1 LDTALP
7 NHGRWALFT
16 RRAAAAFLCA
26 LLVIAC
32 AQDLSSLTPFP
43 CALDGTC
50 PAGYDCTAEKQCE
63 PAPTCAQGMVD
74 CAGTCVVT
82 ASDPENCGMCGK
94 PCAAPMMCCGGT
106 CCSEASCCGA
116 ASGSQVCSDLQSDP
130 DNCNQC
136 GTVCPTNDACSGGVC
151 KCLPPDTLC
160 PSGCADTSSDD
171 ANCGGCGKP
180 CTGIDTCQG
189 GVCECERCGGTTCI
203 DITTDVNNCGGCGI
217 KSSTGFCVNKCP
229 VPTAGSTCA
238 PAPLC
243 GCELGDNCV
252 VFISEKWGCATAGTL
267 DAGAT
272 CSTGQCK
279 AGLTCATGP
288 GGIATCSPYCSPD
301 YACPSGEVCCPLAG
315 SNDGHDAGVEPG
327 GYACFQEPSCE

>member
-1 LDTALP
+1 MTGALLAAAP
-7 NHGRWALFT
+7 ANCNVDNSHLFNGCGYPAPGLQDFDFRPLFT
-16 RRAAAAFLCA
+16 IGSFNFTKPELIAILCA

-151 KCLPPDTLC
+151 DALTVPRQLTPIRK
-160 PSGCADTSSDD
+160 PSGSLAAVGFNSSRTIWLYGLFFSSASSSHGVMLLRCA
-171 ANCGGCGKP
+171 
-180 CTGIDTCQG
+180 
-189 GVCECERCGGTTCI
+189 
-203 DITTDVNNCGGCGI
+203 
-217 KSSTGFCVNKCP
+217 
-229 VPTAGSTCA
+229 
-238 PAPLC
+238 
-243 GCELGDNCV
+243 
-252 VFISEKWGCATAGTL
+252 ISAM
-267 DAGAT
+267 
-272 CSTGQCK
+272 
-279 AGLTCATGP
+279 
-288 GGIATCSPYCSPD
+288 
-301 YACPSGEVCCPLAG
+301 
-315 SNDGHDAGVEPG
+315 
-327 GYACFQEPSCE
+327 